1 MMAPALIECGIIF
14 EGVFFGVESTNAITL
29 APEELSEETL
39 HNWSG
44 GTNQMNHTSKARPIR
59 PKKPPTA
66 PPTTAP
72 RSSAMLL
79 WLPWLLLLPSPPP
92 LSCHVIG
99 MSEEERI
106 VVVVEEKR
114 SRSEIATPAT
124 SQQLTKRQNNRVLDL
139 LSTDMTR

>member
-1 MMAPALIECGIIF
+1 MMAPALIEYGIIF
-14 EGVFFGVESTNAITL
+14 EGVFFGVESTNTITL

-92 LSCHVIG
+92 PEDVGTVDHVG
-99 MSEEERI
+99 GI
-106 VVVVEEKR
+106 VDVLVTNVTTTEPPGRVEETC
-114 SRSEIATPAT
+114 ET
-124 SQQLTKRQNNRVLDL
+124 
-139 LSTDMTR
+139 TRETETEDCDSGA